1 MKTILMALGALAAA
15 VVVGPGE
22 ASAQAPIGIVRVPAM
37 GGGGRLGGGFGGVG
51 FGGGGIRGPIGGVPT
66 AIGRPVGGLGVRPAV
81 IAQPGIAYRPGA
93 IGRPGFGYGY
103 RPGMIA
109 RPGFGYGYR
118 PGVIARPGF
127 GRYGG
132 AYRPFYGGYYG
143 RGWGYPNYGY
153 YRRGWGYPNYGY
165 YRRRYYGGALAAGL
179 IGGLAL
185 GSIASYGYGYP
196 AYGYGYPYYGA
207 GQDCYMVRRRYVA
220 PRGRVL
226 VRRVWVCDY

>member
-1 MKTILMALGALAAA
+1 MKTVLAALGALAAA
-15 VVVGPGE
+15 VVLGPGE
-22 ASAQAPIGIVRVPAM
+22 AYAQGPIGIVRPPVM
-37 GGGGRLGGGFGGVG
+37 GGGFGGGRVGG
-51 FGGGGIRGPIGGVPT
+51 FGGGGFGAGGIRGQIGGFPT
-66 AIGRPVGGLGVRPAV
+66 AIGRPVGGFGVRPAV
-81 IAQPGIAYRPGA
+81 VGQPGIAYRPGV

-103 RPGMIA
+103 RPA
-109 RPGFGYGYR
+109 
-118 PGVIARPGF
+118 VIGRPGF
-127 GRYGG
+127 GRFGG
-132 AYRPFYGGYYG
+132 AYRPFYGGYYR

-153 YRRGWGYPNYGY
+153 YGRGWGYPNYGY

-207 GQDCYMVRRRYVA
+207 SQDCYLVRRRYVA